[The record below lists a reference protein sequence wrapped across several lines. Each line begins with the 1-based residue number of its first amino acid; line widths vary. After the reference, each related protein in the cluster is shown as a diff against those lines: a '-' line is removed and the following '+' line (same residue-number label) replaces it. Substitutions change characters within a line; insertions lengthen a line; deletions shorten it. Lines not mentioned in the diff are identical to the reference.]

1 MRLIINKVLTF
12 SMVLSAII
20 GIAAGFGIVSRPAIA
35 SGAPYTCPNGTV
47 IEVGQGISQEQVQK
61 ACLGNSPCSGSS
73 SFLGLPTWYKYLDI
87 GPQGGDDCAVTG
99 PTEPTGCSLVDDDTC
114 KLDSQAVVGRVS
126 LAIIEILLRIAA
138 LVSVAFVIKGGFNY
152 ITSQGEPENTKS
164 ARQTITNSLIGLVI
178 SLVATGAV
186 AFIANTL
193 TK

>member
-1 MRLIINKVLTF
+1 MRRIMLVLVMLTG
-12 SMVLSAII
+12 LLA
-20 GIAAGFGIVSRPAIA
+20 
-35 SGAPYTCPNGTV
+35 TGTV
-47 IEVGQGISQEQVQK
+47 ILPQRASAAVSS
-61 ACLGNSPCSGSS
+61 ACDNSNILN
-73 SFLGLPTWYKYLDI
+73 FPTWYKYLDVGEEKQI
-87 GPQGGDDCAVTG
+87 VGGTEKVIDDCAIIG
-99 PTEPTGCSLVDDDTC
+99 PVNTEGEHAGELNT
-114 KLDSQAVVGRVS
+114 QAVVGRVS
-126 LAIIEILLRIAA
+126 LAVIEILLRIAA